1 MQLNSYLE
9 HTILKQ
15 GLKKKDIEEAVEL
28 CLNNNIPTLVV
39 PPALV
44 NLTSEVIS
52 NNSLSLCT
60 VIGFPLGYNSFS
72 VKLYEIQDAIYNGAN
87 EIDLVINNSLGKNE
101 KWKKFNAELAAY
113 RKACSSRI
121 LKVIIET
128 SLLNIQDIVNITTLL
143 VENRI
148 DYVKTSTGFVGEGA
162 KLEHIR
168 SIKDI
173 FQNQIKIKASG
184 GIRDKETVEK
194 FIEAGADRIGT
205 SSTLQMLNI

>member
-1 MQLNSYLE
+1 MQMNSYLE

-39 PPALV
+39 PPSLV

-87 EIDLVINNSLGKNE
+87 EIDIVIDNSLVKSE
-101 KWKKFNAELAAY
+101 EWKKLNLELAAY

-128 SLLNIQDIVNITTLL
+128 SLLNIQEIVNITTLL
-143 VENRI
+143 IENKI
-148 DYVKTSTGFVGEGA
+148 DYVKTSTGLVGEGA
-162 KLEHIR
+162 KLEHIK

-173 FQNQIKIKASG
+173 FKDQIKIKASG
-184 GIRDKETVEK
+184 GIRDRETAEQ

-205 SSTLQMLNI
+205 SSTAIILR

>member
-15 GLKKKDIEEAVEL
+15 GLTKKDIEESVEL

-39 PPALV
+39 PPSM
-44 NLTSEVIS
+44 LTLSSEILS
-52 NNSLSLCT
+52 TDALSLCT

-72 VKLYEIQDAIYNGAN
+72 VKLYEIQDAIYNEAN
-87 EIDLVINNSLGKNE
+87 EIDLVIDNSLVINE
-101 KWKKFNAELAAY
+101 EWKKLNSEFAAY

-128 SLLNIQDIVNITTLL
+128 SLLNIQQIINITTLL
-143 VENRI
+143 VENNI
-148 DYVKTSTGFVGEGA
+148 DFVKTSTGFVGEGA
-162 KLEHIR
+162 KLEHI
-168 SIKDI
+168 SLIKETFKDR
-173 FQNQIKIKASG
+173 IKIKASG

-194 FIEAGADRIGT
+194 FVEAGADRIGT
-205 SSTLQMLNI
+205 SSTAIILG

>member
-1 MQLNSYLE
+1 MQMNSYLE

-15 GLKKKDIEEAVEL
+15 GLSKKDIEEAVEL

-87 EIDLVINNSLGKNE
+87 EIDLVIDNSLVKNE
-101 KWKKFNAELAAY
+101 EWKKLNSEFAAY
-113 RKACSSRI
+113 RKACGSRI

-128 SLLNIQDIVNITTLL
+128 SLLNIQEIINITTLL
-143 VENRI
+143 VENKI
-148 DYVKTSTGFVGEGA
+148 DYVKTSTGFVGDGA

-168 SIKDI
+168 SIKEVFGD
-173 FQNQIKIKASG
+173 QIKIKASG
-184 GIRDKETVEK
+184 GIRDKEIVEK

-205 SSTLQMLNI
+205 SSTASIVM

>member
-15 GLKKKDIEEAVEL
+15 GLTKKDIEESVEL

-87 EIDLVINNSLGKNE
+87 EIDLVIDNSLVKNE
-101 KWKKFNAELAAY
+101 EWKKLNSEFAAY
-113 RKACSSRI
+113 RKACGSRI
-121 LKVIIET
+121 LKIIIET
-128 SLLNIQDIVNITTLL
+128 SLLNIQEIINITTLL
-143 VENRI
+143 VENKI
-148 DYVKTSTGFVGEGA
+148 DYVKTSTGFVGDGA

-168 SIKDI
+168 SIKEVFGD
-173 FQNQIKIKASG
+173 QIKIKASG
-184 GIRDKETVEK
+184 GIRDKETAEK

-205 SSTLQMLNI
+205 SSTAIILK

>member
-15 GLKKKDIEEAVEL
+15 GLTKKDIEESVKL
-28 CLNNNIPTLVV
+28 CLDNDIPTLVV
-39 PPALV
+39 SPSMLT
-44 NLTSEVIS
+44 LTSDIIS
-52 NNSLSLCT
+52 TNALSICT

-87 EIDLVINNSLGKNE
+87 EIDLVIDNALVTNE
-101 KWKKFNAELAAY
+101 DWKGLNLEFAAY

-128 SLLNIQDIVNITTLL
+128 SLLNVQQIINITTLL
-143 VENRI
+143 VENNI
-148 DYVKTSTGFVGEGA
+148 DFVKTSTGFVGEGA
-162 KLEHIR
+162 KLEHIAL
-168 SIKDI
+168 IKETFKD
-173 FQNQIKIKASG
+173 QIKIKASG

-205 SSTLQMLNI
+205 SSTLSIIG

>member
-1 MQLNSYLE
+1 MQMNSYLE

-15 GLKKKDIEEAVEL
+15 GLTKKNVGEAVEL
-28 CLNNNIPTLVV
+28 SLNYNIPTLVV
-39 PPALV
+39 PPSLV
-44 NLTSEVIS
+44 NITSEIIS

-87 EIDLVINNSLGKNE
+87 EIDLVIDNSLIKSE
-101 KWKKFNAELAAY
+101 DWKIFNSELAAY
-113 RKACSSRI
+113 RKACGSRI

-128 SLLNIQDIVNITTLL
+128 SLLNIQEIVNITTLL
-143 VENRI
+143 VENKI

-168 SIKDI
+168 SVKEVFGD
-173 FQNQIKIKASG
+173 QIKIKASG
-184 GIRDKETVEK
+184 GIRDKEVAEQ

-205 SSTLQMLNI
+205 SSTAIILG